1 MWGKSRRRVVVDEV
15 EVEVKIGVRVR
26 VASGWVGLGSLAVV
40 EVEGEDAYEF
50 IWSSGGR
57 QWVGMRMEGF
67 WGGFAGF
74 RLDFSKHKKKQAN
87 DRSQRGLPWGGG
99 RLLKSAGE
107 LLGDSDRAESVWMM
121 MYLQD
126 RKRGET
132 WVFGGAAAL
141 NSGHACL
148 GLLGACLGCADP
160 KGILPHWEGSQPR
173 TSPCRPPCAGA
184 PQPRDLQ
191 THSSTG

>member
-1 MWGKSRRRVVVDEV
+1 MDEV

-99 RLLKSAGE
+99 RLLKSEREWVEGPRRGRIRVDDVSAG
-107 LLGDSDRAESVWMM
+107 SR
-121 MYLQD
+121 
-126 RKRGET
+126 RGEDGI
-132 WVFGGAAAL
+132 VGGRRFKERPCFAELRPRPTA
-141 NSGHACL
+141 HH
-148 GLLGACLGCADP
+148 
-160 KGILPHWEGSQPR
+160 KGILPDWGSWAGSTNPWRHAMRWHPTAKRSQPKPQR
-173 TSPCRPPCAGA
+173 AKA
-184 PQPRDLQ
+184 PLN
-191 THSSTG
+191 